1 MPHGEREKES
11 NERNS
16 AGTLTL
22 NKLSVDASTVLCL
35 GGHTVDDVLKMS
47 ALSSQIDSEEAID
60 VVLVESYH
68 GKELS
73 VL

>member
-1 MPHGEREKES
+1 MPTPLHHI
-11 NERNS
+11 

-22 NKLSVDASTVLCL
+22 NKLSVDATTVLCL
-35 GGHTVDDVLKMS
+35 GGHSVDEVLKLS

-68 GKELS
+68 GASNTLG
-73 VL
+73 LP

>member
-1 MPHGEREKES
+1 MPALPQCH
-11 NERNS
+11 

-35 GGHTVDDVLKMS
+35 GGHSVDEVLKLS

-68 GKELS
+68 GASNTLG
-73 VL
+73 LPQFRG